1 MTLRD
6 LRAISEG
13 HNIEDVELFGGTL
26 LMNEA
31 FDAVRSK
38 IRLKL
43 SADMK
48 EAKAEMRLARKLS
61 RTDIKESIKHY
72 DRSLIALKGLR
83 QQAKQIEDDHIAE
96 YLTIAFFKILVTD
109 IIFTVFSEAILG
121 KAING
126 IIKHR
131 INIGAVKNVNT
142 SSPSLS
148 GIAMIV
154 LDVVL
159 GTKMAVD
166 LKQCV
171 SSGVYEGKRPENVGK
186 WYKVGVSRVNTLKSL
201 DKLISV
207 AEQGK
212 RELMQQLKIK

>member
-13 HNIEDVELFGGTL
+13 YNIEEVELFGGTL
-26 LMNEA
+26 LVNEA

-61 RTDIKESIKHY
+61 RTDIKAAIKHY
-72 DRSLIALKGLR
+72 DKSLTALKRLY
-83 QQAKQIEDDHIAE
+83 QKAKQIEDDHIAE
-96 YLTIAFFKILVTD
+96 YLTISFFKILVTD

-121 KAING
+121 KAVNG

-131 INIGAVKNVNT
+131 INIGAVTSINT

-148 GIAMIV
+148 GVAMIV

-171 SSGVYEGKRPENVGK
+171 SSGVYEGKRPENINK

-212 RELMQQLKIK
+212 RELMQQLKNK

>member
-1 MTLRD
+1 MTLCD

-13 HNIEDVELFGGTL
+13 YNIEDVELFGSTL

-72 DRSLIALKGLR
+72 DKSLTALKRLR
-83 QQAKQIEDDHIAE
+83 QKAKQIEDDHIAE

-131 INIGAVKNVNT
+131 INIGAVKSVDTN
-142 SSPSLS
+142 SPSLS
-148 GIAMIV
+148 GVAMIV

-171 SSGVYEGKRPENVGK
+171 SSGVYEGKRPENVNK

>member
-1 MTLRD
+1 MTLCD

-13 HNIEDVELFGGTL
+13 YDIEDVELFGGTL

-72 DRSLIALKGLR
+72 DKSLTVLKRLR

-96 YLTIAFFKILVTD
+96 YLTIAFFKVIVTD

-131 INIGAVKNVNT
+131 INIGAVKSVDT

-148 GIAMIV
+148 GVAMIV

-171 SSGVYEGKRPENVGK
+171 SSGVYEGKRPENVNK

-207 AEQGK
+207 AEQGR
-212 RELMQQLKIK
+212 RELMQQLKNK